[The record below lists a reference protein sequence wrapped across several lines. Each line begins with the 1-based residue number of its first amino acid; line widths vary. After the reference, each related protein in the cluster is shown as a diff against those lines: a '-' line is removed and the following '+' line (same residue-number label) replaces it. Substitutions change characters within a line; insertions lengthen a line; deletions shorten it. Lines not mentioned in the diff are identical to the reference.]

1 MDLDVW
7 CSLLNNTTVTFGKE
21 SHKGIST
28 QGNNAYVP
36 KTYFCHASGM
46 LPCMNHEV
54 NLLGAT
60 ADDNFGLKKLSIVY
74 LRKSKIYQ
82 NALLPW

>member
-1 MDLDVW
+1 MVQPSKKYNRDIR
-7 CSLLNNTTVTFGKE
+7 KE
-21 SHKGIST
+21 KPQGIST

-46 LPCMNHEV
+46 LVRMNHEV

-60 ADDNFGLKKLSIVY
+60 ADDNSGQKKLSIVY

-82 NALLPW
+82 NAVLPW